1 MSFLTGM
8 RLIALLLAALFF
20 SSGASA
26 AYGPVAFCTVT
37 QEAAAGCC
45 DKSADLPEDCWTD
58 CCVKTEEAD
67 LSVLVQERSPIKSFL
82 AVPVKEAFTRLAKIP
97 LASPDTRL
105 RSTHD
110 PTSYLT
116 RDQHRAELQ
125 VRLN

>member
-1 MSFLTGM
+1 MSYRTSM
-8 RLIALLLAALFF
+8 RLTALLLAALFF

-26 AYGPVAFCTVT
+26 AYGPTAFCTVS
-37 QEAAAGCC
+37 QEAADGCC
-45 DKSADLPEDCWTD
+45 DKPVDQPEKCWTD
-58 CCVKTEEAD
+58 CCFEAEETD

-82 AVPVKEAFTRLAKIP
+82 AVPVKESFIRLAAMP
-97 LASPDTRL
+97 RAGPDNRL

-110 PTSYLT
+110 PNSHLT